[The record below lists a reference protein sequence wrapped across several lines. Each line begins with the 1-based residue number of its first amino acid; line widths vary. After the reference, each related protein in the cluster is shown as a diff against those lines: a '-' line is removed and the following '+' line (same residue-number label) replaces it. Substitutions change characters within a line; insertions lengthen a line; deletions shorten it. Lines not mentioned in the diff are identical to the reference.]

1 MCLQYLFGVNGFALS
16 QFVNKLF
23 QREFGPNS
31 CNTFRYLRV
40 VRERDLNEVV
50 KEGVDTLLLRLYSE
64 LRLTKELEQLSS
76 SPNSCVLVC
85 SFRYCES
92 TYCCLVRMS
101 ERSCSDI
108 FISFICRPDQR
119 VLVDLPDTH

>member
-1 MCLQYLFGVNGFALS
+1 MGLSLS

-31 CNTFRYLRV
+31 GNTFRYLRV
-40 VRERDLNEVV
+40 VRERELNEVV

-85 SFRYCES
+85 SF
-92 TYCCLVRMS
+92 
-101 ERSCSDI
+101 
-108 FISFICRPDQR
+108 
-119 VLVDLPDTH
+119 